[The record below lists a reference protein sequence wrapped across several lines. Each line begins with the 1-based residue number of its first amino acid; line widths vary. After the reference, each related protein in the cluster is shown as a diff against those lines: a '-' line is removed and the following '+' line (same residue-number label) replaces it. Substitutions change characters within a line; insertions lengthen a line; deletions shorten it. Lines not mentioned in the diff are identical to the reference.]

1 MREYGTGLSRAEMEE
16 APFDQGCAAGIGSY
30 EALVHI
36 QLEKTPPFE
45 MAVEPTG
52 SNTGQY
58 ARAEASERDRG
69 GRKKFPEHFVGKRA
83 STW

>member
-1 MREYGTGLSRAEMEE
+1 MREYGTGLPGRDGGGTFRPGLRSRHW
-16 APFDQGCAAGIGSY
+16 FLY
-30 EALVHI
+30 EALAHFQI
-36 QLEKTPPFE
+36 EKTPPFE

-58 ARAEASERDRG
+58 ARAEVSERDRG